1 MAERC
6 AGSVLPFL
14 KRTKPTTKS
23 ATAGVGQRPAPEAH
37 YESIEVDH
45 QGILT
50 AATSITIVDD
60 VITRGSTFLA
70 MYQRLAEAFP
80 QAEIRCFAGVRTMS
94 GVEVDQI
101 MSPVEGV
108 ITFTGTYLLR
118 QP

>member
-50 AATSITIVDD
+50 APRSITIVDD
-60 VITRGSTFLA
+60 MITRDSTFLA
-70 MYQRLAEAFP
+70 LYERLAEAFP
-80 QAEIRCFAGVRTMS
+80 QVEI
-94 GVEVDQI
+94 
-101 MSPVEGV
+101 
-108 ITFTGTYLLR
+108 
-118 QP
+118 

>member
-1 MAERC
+1 MC
-6 AGSVLPFL
+6 GGVLPCL

-23 ATAGVGQRPAPEAH
+23 ATAGVGQRQSPGVH

-45 QGILT
+45 QRIIT
-50 AATSITIVDD
+50 APTSITIVDD

-70 MYQRLAEAFP
+70 MYQRLAKAFP
-80 QAEIRCFAGVRTMS
+80 QAEIRCFAVVRTMS
-94 GVEVDQI
+94 DVQVDQI

-108 ITFTGTYLLR
+108 TTFTGMHRLR